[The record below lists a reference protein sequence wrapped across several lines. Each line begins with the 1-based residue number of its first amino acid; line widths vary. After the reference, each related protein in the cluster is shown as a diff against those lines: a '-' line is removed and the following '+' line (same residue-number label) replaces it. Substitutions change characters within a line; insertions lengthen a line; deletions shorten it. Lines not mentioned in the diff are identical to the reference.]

1 MPDMSLRPPVRYR
14 IVPKDPAA
22 HLYEVTLTL
31 AEPSPA
37 GQRFSLPAWIP
48 GSYLVRDF
56 ARHVVSLE
64 ADTGRMRVGVEK
76 RDKHTWQVAPCAG
89 ELTLRYEVYAWDLS
103 VRGAHLDTTHAFFNG
118 SSVFL
123 TAHGREDDRCEV
135 EIAPPDGDSYQDW
148 RVATAMARAP
158 DTQPWA
164 FGTYTAA
171 NYEELI
177 DHPVEIG
184 RFTLAEFAAEGVPH
198 AIAITGRHDAD
209 MPRLMRD
216 LAQVCAQ
223 QIRFFATPAPM
234 TAYLF
239 LVTAVGDGYGGLEH
253 RASTSLICRRSDLPR
268 AGEDSVSDSYRTF
281 LGLASHEY
289 FHSWNVKRIR
299 PAAFAPPDLGRENYT
314 RDLWVYEGITSYYDD
329 LMLRRAGLITQTE
342 YLRLLA
348 ETVTRVLRTPGRHRQ
363 SIADSSFDA
372 WIKFYRPDE
381 NTPNAVV
388 SYYAKGALVA
398 LALDLTLRLRTDGR
412 CSLDDVMRALW
423 TRHGQSGAGVPE
435 GGLER
440 VAAELSGHDLRA
452 FFDAAVRGTDDPPFE
467 ALLAPFGIALQ
478 LRAAELDDDKGGTPV
493 KPPSRAR
500 AVLGARVSN
509 GAETRLAHVQPGG
522 GAHAAGLSAGDLLVA
537 LNGLRVSGNLDKLLA
552 RHAPGE
558 RVQIHAFRRDELMTF
573 TVVLDTAPA
582 DTCVLTMVENADDST
597 RARRDAWLD
606 GPR

>member
-1 MPDMSLRPPVRYR
+1 MSLRPPVRYR
-14 IVPKDPAA
+14 IVPKDLSG

-31 AEPSPA
+31 AEPSPG
-37 GQRFSLPAWIP
+37 GQRFSMPAWTP
-48 GSYLVRDF
+48 GSYLIRDF
-56 ARHVVSLE
+56 ARHVVLLE
-64 ADTGRMRVGVEK
+64 AHAGKLRVGVEK

-123 TAHGREDDRCEV
+123 YAHGRETEACEV
-135 EIAPPDGDSYQDW
+135 DIAPPDDDLYRDW
-148 RVATAMARAP
+148 RVATSMPRAANTP
-158 DTQPWA
+158 PWG
-164 FGTYTAA
+164 FGTYRAA

-184 RFTLAEFAAEGVPH
+184 RFTLAEFTAEGVPH

-209 MPRLMRD
+209 MTRLTRD
-216 LAQVCAQ
+216 LAKVCAQ
-223 QIRFFATPAPM
+223 QIRFFANPAPM
-234 TAYLF
+234 TSYLF
-239 LVTAVGDGYGGLEH
+239 QVTALGDGYGGLEH

-268 AGEDSVSDSYRTF
+268 TGEDGVSESYRTF

-289 FHSWNVKRIR
+289 FHNWNVKRIR
-299 PAAFAPPDLGRENYT
+299 PAAFAPPDLAHENYT

-329 LMLRRAGLITQTE
+329 LMLRRAGLITQAE

-348 ETVTRVLRTPGRHRQ
+348 EGITRVLRTPGRQRQ

-398 LALDLTLRLRTDGR
+398 LALDLSLRLRTDKR

-423 TRHGQSGAGVPE
+423 TRYGMTGTGVPE
-435 GGLER
+435 GELER
-440 VAAELSGHDLRA
+440 VASELSGQDLRA
-452 FFDAAVRGTDDPPFE
+452 FFDAAVRGTGDPPFE
-467 ALLAPFGIALQ
+467 ALLGPFGISFQ
-478 LRAAELDDDKGGTPV
+478 LRAAESDDDKGGTAAKQPA
-493 KPPSRAR
+493 RER
-500 AVLGARVSN
+500 AVLGARVAS
-509 GAETRLAHVQPGG
+509 GAETKLVHVYTG
-522 GAHAAGLSAGDLLVA
+522 GAAHKAGLSAGDLLVA
-537 LNGLRVSGNLDKLLA
+537 INGLRIAGNLDKLLT

-558 RVQIHAFRRDELMTF
+558 RVQCHAFRRDELMTF
-573 TVVLDTAPA
+573 TVTLDAAPL
-582 DTCVLTMVENADDST
+582 DTCVLTLSDNADDK
-597 RARRDAWLD
+597 ARSQRDAWLD